1 MTLTSPDAITPD
13 AVRPGP
19 GADEPARRGW
29 RATMPTHSATSG
41 PNSGPTTIAPTIK
54 IGWSTRTPMLAIN
67 MATTM
72 KVR

>member
-1 MTLTSPDAITPD
+1 
-13 AVRPGP
+13 
-19 GADEPARRGW
+19 
-29 RATMPTHSATSG
+29 MPTHSATSG

-54 IGWSTRTPMLAIN
+54 IGWSTRTSMLAIN